1 MYTIKK
7 LRLNRFVDVPIE
19 EPRTLYEKHG
29 YTTPSDPMGIDVD
42 TSADDLKDVI
52 ATNFAASKIGSLYLA
67 QRVAEKRRQ
76 FQEDASHTQPLNLK
90 MNKI

>member
-7 LRLNRFVDVPIE
+7 LQLNKFVDVPIE
-19 EPRTLYEKHG
+19 EPRSLYEKHG
-29 YTTPSDPMGIDVD
+29 YTTPADPVGIDVD
-42 TSADDLKDVI
+42 ASAEDLKDII

-67 QRVAEKRRQ
+67 QKVAEKRKQ
-76 FQEDASHTQPLNLK
+76 FQEDAAHTEPLHIK